1 MSEFPVWYCVNHPSV
16 ETTLRCKEC
25 ERPICPKC
33 AVRTP
38 TGYRCKDCVRR
49 QQRIFHTARW
59 YDYPLAF
66 LVATVL
72 SFLAALLMA
81 LISML
86 VGFLAWFVLVA
97 AATAAGTLIAEAVRL
112 AVRKHRAR
120 SLFLT
125 AGGGVVFG
133 ALLAT
138 LFNVVTLNLFGL
150 LFQGI
155 YVFLAAPLVYG
166 RLAGIRLT
174 R

>member
-1 MSEFPVWYCVNHPSV
+1 MSEFPVSYCVNHPLI

-25 ERPICPKC
+25 DRPICAKC

-49 QQRIFHTARW
+49 QQKVFHTARW
-59 YDYPLAF
+59 YDYPIALG
-66 LVATVL
+66 VATVL
-72 SFLAALLMA
+72 SFLTALLVT
-81 LISML
+81 LIETL
-86 VGFLAWFVLVA
+86 AGFLAWFVLFA
-97 AATAAGTLIAEAVRL
+97 AAPTAGALIAEAVRVS
-112 AVRKHRAR
+112 VRKHRAR

-125 AGGGVVFG
+125 ATGGVVLG
-133 ALLAT
+133 AFLAA
-138 LFNVVTLNLFGL
+138 LFNILTLDLFGL

-155 YVFLAAPLVYG
+155 YVFLAAPLVYA